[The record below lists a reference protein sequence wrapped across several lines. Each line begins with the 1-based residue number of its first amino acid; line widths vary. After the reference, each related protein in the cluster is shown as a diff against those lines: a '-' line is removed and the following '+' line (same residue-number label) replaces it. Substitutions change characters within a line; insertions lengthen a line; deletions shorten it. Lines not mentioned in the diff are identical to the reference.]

1 MSGVKHCPNLLE
13 RGTKEKNSTGMRLLT
28 FLHPLHASCSPSC
41 CTGKLWFMTSAWI
54 IAFFNNKAKGMKEHR
69 STKSPLKT
77 AENERKQIMYV
88 YVGVGKKVS
97 HFRFVF
103 LVFVVSEP
111 GEPCWC
117 LLKISINT
125 TVRATV
131 YASLYPQVC
140 PCLSFY
146 RGKGDFL
153 GHLESK
159 GNKGLAF
166 RDPR

>member
-1 MSGVKHCPNLLE
+1 
-13 RGTKEKNSTGMRLLT
+13 
-28 FLHPLHASCSPSC
+28 
-41 CTGKLWFMTSAWI
+41 
-54 IAFFNNKAKGMKEHR
+54 MKEPR
-69 STKSPLKT
+69 SPKSPLKT
-77 AENERKQIMYV
+77 AEKDRKQNMYV

-97 HFRFVF
+97 HFGFF
-103 LVFVVSEP
+103 L
-111 GEPCWC
+111 
-117 LLKISINT
+117 LLFT

-131 YASLYPQVC
+131 YAPLYPQVC

>member
-1 MSGVKHCPNLLE
+1 
-13 RGTKEKNSTGMRLLT
+13 
-28 FLHPLHASCSPSC
+28 
-41 CTGKLWFMTSAWI
+41 
-54 IAFFNNKAKGMKEHR
+54 
-69 STKSPLKT
+69 
-77 AENERKQIMYV
+77 MYV

-97 HFRFVF
+97 HFGFF
-103 LVFVVSEP
+103 LLVFAVVYNS
-111 GEPCWC
+111 
-117 LLKISINT
+117 
-125 TVRATV
+125 ATV
-131 YASLYPQVC
+131 YAPLYPQVC